1 MLTQG
6 SRGNEVAKLQT
17 DLNKAYPRDMPQL
30 RPDGVFGPKTKEW
43 VLKFQRS
50 YPPLK
55 PDGIVGPKTL
65 AKLATL
71 ASGPGAPPPVGGI
84 TIPPPPPAAGI
95 NKFQAEM
102 LKEFEKKGK
111 ASEFGAFL
119 NDLEASTIP
128 GWKIFLGSIGR
139 VEDARQIASFW
150 VELNHLL
157 RGVEDQRKLVL
168 AGIAKLDKNDLAIF
182 EALAKPT
189 GKLGKALAFAGS
201 AASVAGY
208 FITAIE
214 CVQHSRRGDYGAVA
228 GEIYKFGMGKA
239 VPWAAI
245 LEGIGS
251 LLDGVVPEQTR
262 KTSVAFKIMRAID
275 PVGLGAVAVDSVCTI
290 VKGGVEMVIKKN
302 PNESALDTLTRNLA
316 PLAARMKQG
325 PTSVFA
331 ELGENSG
338 DALYELTQ
346 TDIDVNAMLRY
357 TWMELTEWFEK
368 AGSSGPP
375 VGGVRRGTI

>member
-6 SRGNEVAKLQT
+6 SRGNDVAKLQA
-17 DLNKAYPRDMPQL
+17 DLNKAYPREMPQL
-30 RPDGVFGPKTKEW
+30 RPDGVFGPKTREW
-43 VLKFQRS
+43 VMKFQRNN
-50 YPPLK
+50 PPLK
-55 PDGIVGPKTL
+55 ADGIVGPKTL
-65 AKLATL
+65 ARLA
-71 ASGPGAPPPVGGI
+71 AFAGAPGAPPPIGGI
-84 TIPPPPPAAGI
+84 TIPPPPPTVGI
-95 NKFQAEM
+95 DRFQADM
-102 LKEFEKKGK
+102 RQEFEKKGK
-111 ASEFGAFL
+111 VHEFGAFL
-119 NDLEASTIP
+119 TDLEASTIP

-150 VELNHLL
+150 VELNQLL

-168 AGIAKLDKNDLAIF
+168 IGIAKLDKNDLAIF

-189 GKLGKALAFAGS
+189 GKLGKAVAFAGS
-201 AASVAGY
+201 AATVAGY
-208 FITAIE
+208 FVTAIE
-214 CVQHSRRGDYGAVA
+214 CVQHARRGDYGAVA

-262 KTSVAFKIMRAID
+262 KTSVAFKVMRAID

-302 PNESALDTLTRNLA
+302 PNESALDTMTRNLA
-316 PLAARMKQG
+316 PLAARMKTG

-346 TDIDVNAMLRY
+346 TDIDVQAMLRY
-357 TWMELTEWFEK
+357 SWMELTDWFSNP
-368 AGSSGPP
+368 SS
-375 VGGVRRGTI
+375 